1 MKIAAVPMIGHFL
14 PFCASRDNNNNMRMR
29 PKRCHRNTSTL
40 LLVLLQHFQKF
51 NVIKSGVDDANK
63 TLVTI
68 TR

>member
-14 PFCASRDNNNNMRMR
+14 PFCAPRENNNMRME

-63 TLVTI
+63 TLVTLTI
-68 TR
+68 